1 MAVHAKHAA
10 SAPPSAPVREKTGH
24 LLLRA
29 YCILLLLTA
38 LTGSA
43 WNNLLGPVG
52 LAAYLALLAIVTVLL
67 WLRPP
72 LAEGEERS
80 RFPWRRLPRFVL
92 LYVAWAAASLLWSAW
107 PQTSATTWFVLATTT
122 LQGLFVASVL
132 TWDELVRAIASAMKW
147 ALGLSIAFE
156 LFVSLIVHGP
166 LLPFFVDPPGKI
178 PPELYWSRDNLFDGG
193 RIQGIVGNSNLL
205 GMLAALALVVF
216 SIRLASRTTRRG
228 WLIAWMVLAVFLL
241 YRAGSATAV
250 LTLVAAAVVLGTV
263 LLMRTA
269 RRPGARTK
277 WYLSY
282 AVIAVGGSLAVWFL
296 RGWIFEALGRSAD
309 LTGREEIWAAVLD
322 KASQHPVV
330 GWGFATPWLPWD
342 PAFDN
347 WIVDHGLTVFHAHNM
362 WIDVFFQV
370 GAIGLALMIVVYLS
384 FIWRAWFFAV
394 DRPRWDLRADR
405 PYSAVTLLPTLV
417 ITILLVQGVSE
428 SRPLMEWGWMFV
440 VMLGFKMKV
449 SPLVGVG
456 PAEQRLAI
464 ERGEPTKQV
473 Q

>member
-10 SAPPSAPVREKTGH
+10 SAPPSAPAREKTGH

-29 YCILLLLTA
+29 YCTLLVFTA
-38 LTGSA
+38 LAASA
-43 WNNLLGPVG
+43 ANNLLGPLG
-52 LAAYLALLAIVTVLL
+52 LGILLAVLALVTVAL
-67 WLRPP
+67 WVWPPVAAGEDRPRP
-72 LAEGEERS
+72 
-80 RFPWRRLPRFVL
+80 PWRRLPRFVL
-92 LYVAWAAASLLWSAW
+92 LYVLWAGASLLWSAW
-107 PQTSATTWFVLATTT
+107 PQTSAITWFVLATTT

-132 TWDELVRAIASAMKW
+132 TWHEVVRTIASALKW
-147 ALGLSIAFE
+147 ALGLSLAFE
-156 LFVSLIVHGP
+156 LWVSLVVRAPVLP
-166 LLPFFVDPPGKI
+166 LFVDAPETI

-205 GMLAALALVVF
+205 GMLAALALIVF
-216 SIRLASRTTRRG
+216 AIRLASRPAHRG
-228 WLIAWMVLAVFLL
+228 WQIAWIVLALFLL

-250 LTLVAAAVVLGTV
+250 LTLLAAAVVLTTV
-263 LLMRTA
+263 LLMRSA
-269 RRPGARTK
+269 RKPGARTK
-277 WYLSY
+277 WYVVY
-282 AVIAVGGSLAVWFL
+282 AVVAIGGSLSVWFL
-296 RGWIFEALGRSAD
+296 RGWIFGALGRSTD

-322 KASQHPVV
+322 RAAQHPVI

-342 PAFDN
+342 PAFDG

-362 WIDVFFQV
+362 WIDVLFQL

-417 ITILLVQGVSE
+417 VTLLLVQGVSE
-428 SRPLMEWGWMFV
+428 SRPLMEWGWMFIV
-440 VMLGFKMKV
+440 LLGFKMKL

-464 ERGEPTKQV
+464 ERGDLTKRV
-473 Q
+473 R